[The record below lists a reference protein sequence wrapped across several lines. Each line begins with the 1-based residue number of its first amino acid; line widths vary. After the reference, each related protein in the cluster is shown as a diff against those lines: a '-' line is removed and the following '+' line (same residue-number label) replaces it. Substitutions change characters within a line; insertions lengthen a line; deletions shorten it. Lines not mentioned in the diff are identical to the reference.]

1 MCVCVYVCEC
11 LSLVLDWK
19 MTGSV
24 HSVLSSSMEEY
35 VWVSLHVRS
44 CRYQGGKEVWVRM
57 SLP

>member
-1 MCVCVYVCEC
+1 MCVYVCEC